1 MVKTNQDIIDVD
13 CFRSYDGMLAVSDED
28 KKIAWKSYHEKL
40 LNTDFVLDRNSLSHT
55 DTVGGVTSLKNKEMV
70 RESILKAK
78 NGKAA
83 ARSGLV
89 SEMVKAAGEAE
100 VHMITDLVNQ
110 IVLEGFISAEWELNT
125 IVNYY

>member
-13 CFRSYDGMLAVSDED
+13 CFRSYDGVLAVGDED

-40 LNTDFVLDRNSLSHT
+40 LNTEFVLDRNSLSHT
-55 DTVGGVTSLKNKEMV
+55 DTVGGVTSLKNKKMV
-70 RESILKAK
+70 RESITKAK

-100 VHMITDLVNQ
+100 VHIITDLVNQ
-110 IVLEGFISAEWELNT
+110 IVLEGFISAE
-125 IVNYY
+125 